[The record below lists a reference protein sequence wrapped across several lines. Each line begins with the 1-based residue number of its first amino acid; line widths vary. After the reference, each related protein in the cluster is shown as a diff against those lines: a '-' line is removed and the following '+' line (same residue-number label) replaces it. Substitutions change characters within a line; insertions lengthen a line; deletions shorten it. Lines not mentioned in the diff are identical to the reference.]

1 MNKSIPMKQKPIP
14 KRALFLWMLFFLISF
29 SSTALAAEKIVVGQV
44 NDNYQIVAN
53 GQIYEIANTATGGE
67 LAENHVKAK
76 VQVRGTV
83 EERDDMKIITVISYK
98 VLSE

>member
-1 MNKSIPMKQKPIP
+1 MKRKPLTSLVF
-14 KRALFLWMLFFLISF
+14 AGSMVLLILVF
-29 SSTALAAEKIVVGQV
+29 AVPALAAEKIVTGQV

-53 GQIYEIANTATGGE
+53 GQIYEIADTATGGD
-67 LAENHVKAK
+67 LAENHVNAK

-83 EERDDMKIITVISYK
+83 QERDDMKIITVISYK